1 MTKIQ
6 TIPYVPVAES
16 VQRRSRL
23 FIRGHLL
30 TRLVPYLLLGVPC
43 YSNFQIWKWREM
55 WERNLRIRITVPAG
69 IGTGYSQSTHST
81 INGPLTST
89 AHTAEQQ
96 PHFLHTI
103 ALKTHT
109 KPFLYHDEI
118 IGDCRRLCDDCADA
132 VCEC

>member
-43 YSNFQIWKWREM
+43 YSNFQIWKLREM
-55 WERNLRIRITVPAG
+55 GEKFENQNYC
-69 IGTGYSQSTHST
+69 TGRYRYRVWSIDS
-81 INGPLTST
+81 
-89 AHTAEQQ
+89 
-96 PHFLHTI
+96 FD
-103 ALKTHT
+103 
-109 KPFLYHDEI
+109 Y
-118 IGDCRRLCDDCADA
+118 
-132 VCEC
+132 